1 MEAVRRSITI
11 EDLAR
16 DYPSAV
22 RFMIEKGLPC
32 IICGEPVWGT
42 FEEVARKSGK
52 TEAEIDV
59 LIEELKS
66 RVQTEEG
73 R

>member
-16 DYPSAV
+16 DYPSV
-22 RFMIEKGLPC
+22 FRFMIEKGLPC

-42 FEEVARKSGK
+42 FEEVASRGRKSE
-52 TEAEIDV
+52 TEIDV

>member
-1 MEAVRRSITI
+1 MGS
-11 EDLAR
+11 
-16 DYPSAV
+16 
-22 RFMIEKGLPC
+22 
-32 IICGEPVWGT
+32 

-66 RVQTEEG
+66 SVQTAEG